1 MRLFCG
7 YDEREAIGYDV
18 FVKSVLRRASN
29 TVHIERIDSAGIPEG
44 SNAFTFSR
52 FLVPYLC
59 GYQGYA
65 VFADASDMLCLKD
78 VAELEWLFDP
88 GYAVQVVKHDYKTRH
103 PIKYV
108 GTEME
113 CPNINYARKNWA
125 SFMLINCEH
134 PGWRAID
141 AAYINSVPLR
151 HMLQMQFLRD
161 DDIGALPDRWNRLA
175 DEGQPIEGASILH
188 WTAGTPAFYNYR
200 NTPGADL
207 WRKEHAL

>member
-29 TVHIERIDSAGIPEG
+29 AVHIERLDAAGIPEG

-59 GYQGYA
+59 GYQGFA
-65 VFADASDMLCLKD
+65 VFADASDMLCVSDL
-78 VAELEWLFDP
+78 AELEALFDP
-88 GYAVQVVKHDYKTRH
+88 SYAVQVVKHDYKTKH
-103 PIKYV
+103 PIKYI

-125 SFMLINCEH
+125 SLMLINCAH
-134 PGWRAID
+134 PNWRAID
-141 AAYINSVPLR
+141 AAYINSVPMR
-151 HMLQMQFLRD
+151 HMLQMSFLRD
-161 DDIGALPDRWNRLA
+161 EDIGELPQEWNRLV
-175 DEGQPIEGASILH
+175 DEGQPLDGAKIIH
-188 WTAGTPAFYNYR
+188 WTAGTPAFYHYR
-200 NTPGADL
+200 NTPGAEL
-207 WRKEHAL
+207 WRKEHEL